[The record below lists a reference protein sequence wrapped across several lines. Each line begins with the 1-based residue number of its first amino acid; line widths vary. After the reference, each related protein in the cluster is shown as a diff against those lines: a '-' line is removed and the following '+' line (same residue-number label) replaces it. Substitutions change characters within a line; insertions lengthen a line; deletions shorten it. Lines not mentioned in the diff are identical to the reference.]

1 MIRRLEPVLA
11 AFFLAAW
18 VVSLLSLFRV
28 VDLAGSLSTE
38 LYPFFGLAVACG
50 WLFGNLYV
58 ARARDLHVWLRRGL
72 LLIYF
77 VGPMS
82 FLLLVRLMA
91 PLDQQASAPFAAFYS
106 WIVFGVLFLV
116 PVMMKRS
123 SVRPPDLRRGG
134 RDRED
139 S

>member
-1 MIRRLEPVLA
+1 MIRRFEPVLA

-28 VDLAGSLSTE
+28 VDLAGSFSAG
-38 LYPFFGLAVACG
+38 LYPLFGLAAACG

-58 ARARDLHVWLRRGL
+58 VRARDLPAWLRRGL

-91 PLDQQASAPFAAFYS
+91 PLRQQASAPFAAFYS
-106 WIVFGVLFLV
+106 WAVFGVLFLV

-123 SVRPPDLRRGG
+123 SVRPPGVRRGG
-134 RDRED
+134 RDR
-139 S
+139 